1 MKIFFTLLVLTLI
14 SSNLFSQSNQ
24 IIINFIDNSKI
35 EFNLDTIKEFNF
47 SSKHISVE
55 EFTITSSGIELEIGE
70 SYQLDFEIFPENATN
85 KNITW
90 SVEKD
95 DILSIDQTGN
105 ITALKSGESEV
116 YGLTEDNEIQSSTS
130 VIVKNTTSVEIL
142 EKDIKLYPNPTN
154 DLLKID
160 IKQRVPYEL
169 VLHNLEGQV
178 FFSGYDTNEIELTN
192 FSNGTYFITIIINNN
207 YYNYQ
212 IIKN

>member
-1 MKIFFTLLVLTLI
+1 MKIFFILLITTLI

-35 EFNLDTIKEFNF
+35 EFNLDTIKEINF
-47 SSKHISVE
+47 SSKHISIE

-70 SYQLDFEIFPENATN
+70 SYQLDYEIIPENATN

-105 ITALKSGESEV
+105 ITALKSGESDV

-160 IKQRVPYEL
+160 IKQRVPYEI
-169 VLHNLEGQV
+169 VLHDLEGQIL
-178 FFSGYDTNEIELTN
+178 FSGYDTNEIELSN